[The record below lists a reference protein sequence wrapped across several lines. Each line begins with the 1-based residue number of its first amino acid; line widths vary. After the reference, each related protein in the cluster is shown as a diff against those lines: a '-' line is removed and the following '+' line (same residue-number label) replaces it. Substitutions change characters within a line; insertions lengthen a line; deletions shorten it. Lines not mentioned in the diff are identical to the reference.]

1 MDLHSTFALVAW
13 PDVLADVRPAM
24 LSTVAGTLV
33 TFMATLY
40 ALAALLCRLP
50 NVVHPVHAARPARG
64 SLAPGAIDTPA
75 TVQAT
80 APATA
85 RSTLPVS
92 VLKPLCGD
100 EPRLEHN
107 LATFCTQTH
116 PCYQIVF
123 GVRDPGDPAI
133 AVVRRLIRRCPACDI
148 ALVVDGRMH
157 GANRKV
163 GNLINMSAAARH
175 PWLML
180 ADSDVAVAPDSLARV
195 TAPLADPTVGIV
207 TCPYRATAVGG
218 AWSRVGALFVDTW
231 FAPSVRV
238 ASRIARFVSGPD
250 AAHAFGF
257 GATIALR
264 ADTLRAIGGFTALKD
279 RLADDYWLG
288 ELTRRRGL
296 RTVLSDVNVSTDVA
310 ETGLAA
316 LWARERRWLQT
327 IRALNPVGYAM
338 SWVTFTLP
346 ILALGLCLAPTRAN
360 LACAALGA
368 AARLGLHLRRPA
380 PGAPRPGYPAYAPL
394 RDILLLAEWCSAF
407 FGHSTVWRRHRLAID
422 GRTPGP
428 SVRATRFSG
437 QESRRQTP

>member
-1 MDLHSTFALVAW
+1 MDLHSTFAIVAW
-13 PDVLADVRPAM
+13 PDIMADVRPAM
-24 LSTVAGTLV
+24 PATLVGTLV
-33 TFMATLY
+33 TLMATLY

-50 NVVHPVHAARPARG
+50 KPAHAPRHAGGSQAPV
-64 SLAPGAIDTPA
+64 AIDTPA
-75 TVQAT
+75 TVRAT
-80 APATA
+80 A
-85 RSTLPVS
+85 PVS

-107 LATFCTQTH
+107 LATFCAQTH

-123 GVRDPGDPAI
+123 GVHDPCDPAI
-133 AVVRRLIRRCPACDI
+133 AVVRRMIRRHPACDI
-148 ALVVDGRMH
+148 TLVVDDRTH

-163 GNLINMSAAARH
+163 GNLINMAGAARH
-175 PWLML
+175 PWLVL
-180 ADSDVAVAPDSLARV
+180 ADSDVAVAPDTLARV

-207 TCPYRATAVGG
+207 TCPYRASAVGG

-238 ASRIARFVSGPD
+238 ASRIAHFASGAD

-264 ADTLRAIGGFTALKD
+264 ADTLHAIGGFAALKD
-279 RLADDYWLG
+279 RLADDFWLG

-346 ILALGLCLAPTRAN
+346 MLALGSCLAPTRAN

-380 PGAPRPGYPAYAPL
+380 PGAPRPGHMGFAPL

-407 FGHSTVWRRHRLAID
+407 FGRNTVWRRHRLAID
-422 GRTPGP
+422 GRAPRP
-428 SVRATRFSG
+428 SICATRFSR
-437 QESRRQTP
+437 QERQTP